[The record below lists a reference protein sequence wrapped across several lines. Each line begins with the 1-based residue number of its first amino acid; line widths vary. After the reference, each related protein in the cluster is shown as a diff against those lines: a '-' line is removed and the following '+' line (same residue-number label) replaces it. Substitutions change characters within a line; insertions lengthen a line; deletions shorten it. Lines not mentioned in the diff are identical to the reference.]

1 MLLELKGR
9 LKMDVNKTTEI
20 LTTKFEH
27 WYESIISMLPNLAL
41 ALVIFIA
48 FWIGAK
54 IVQKYTGKALKK
66 SDFNVNLNNL
76 ITSALRITIIGL
88 GLVFALGVLKLDKT
102 VMSFLAGLG
111 VAGIAIG
118 FAFQDLASNFIS
130 GIMIAVR
137 SPFKIGDVIMI
148 GSTLGTVMDIKLRD
162 TVIKNFDGQIII
174 VPNKDFMSKEITNYA
189 ANGERKVKITVGVG
203 YQDDLNKAKRVIRE
217 AIENQDYI
225 LKEPEMLVFCD
236 NFGASSMDIQV
247 HFWIKYPGG
256 DIIAAKDDAII
267 RIKKELDENGFDIPF
282 PIRTL
287 SLPDSLTQSLA
298 K

>member
-1 MLLELKGR
+1 
-9 LKMDVNKTTEI
+9 MDANQTSEI
-20 LTTKFEH
+20 FMTKINT
-27 WYESIISMLPNLAL
+27 WYESFISMLPNLAL
-41 ALVIFIA
+41 AVLIFAA

-54 IVQKYTGKALKK
+54 VVQHYSGRALKK
-66 SDFNVNLNNL
+66 SQINVNLNNL
-76 ITSALRITIIGL
+76 ITSALRIAIVGL
-88 GLVFALGVLKLDKT
+88 GFVFALGVLKLDKT

-130 GIMIAVR
+130 GIMIAIR
-137 SPFKIGDVIMI
+137 APFKIGDVIMI
-148 GSTLGTVMDIKLRD
+148 GSTQGTVLDIKLRD

-189 ANGERKVKITVGVG
+189 TNGERKVKITVGVG
-203 YQDDLNKAKRVIRE
+203 YQDDLIKAKKVIRE
-217 AIENQDYI
+217 SIQDQDYI

-247 HFWIKYPGG
+247 YFWIKYPGG

-267 RIKKELDENGFDIPF
+267 RIKKALDENGFDIPF

-287 SLPDSLTQSLA
+287 SLPDSVTQSLA

>member
-1 MLLELKGR
+1 
-9 LKMDVNKTTEI
+9 MDVNKTTQI
-20 LTTKFEH
+20 LMAKFEL
-27 WYESIISMLPNLAL
+27 WYESFISMLPNLAL
-41 ALVIFIA
+41 ALVIVIA

-54 IVQKYTGKALKK
+54 IVQKYTGLALQK

-88 GLVFALGVLKLDKT
+88 GMVFALGILKLDKT

-118 FAFQDLASNFIS
+118 FALQDLASNFIS
-130 GIMIAVR
+130 GIMIAIR

-148 GSTLGTVMDIKLRD
+148 GSTIGTVLDIKLRD

-174 VPNKDFMSKEITNYA
+174 VPNKDFMSKEITNYNT
-189 ANGERKVKITVGVG
+189 NGERKVKITVGVG
-203 YQDDLNKAKRVIRE
+203 YQDDLNKAKQVIRE
-217 AIENQDYI
+217 AIQDQHYI

-247 HFWIKYPGG
+247 YFWIKYPGG

-267 RIKKELDENGFDIPF
+267 RIKKALDDNGFDIPF

-287 SLPDSLTQSLA
+287 SLPDSVTQSLA